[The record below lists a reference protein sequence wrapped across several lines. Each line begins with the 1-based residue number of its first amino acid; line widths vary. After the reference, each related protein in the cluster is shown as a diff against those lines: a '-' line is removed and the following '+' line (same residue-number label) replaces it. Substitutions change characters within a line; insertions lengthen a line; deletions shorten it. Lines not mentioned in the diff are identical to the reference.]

1 MSFRRAFDTFRG
13 YRHPEFHIIQRRRRW
28 FILSGSAILISIIA
42 LVFLGLN
49 YSIDFTGG
57 TLVEYRL
64 SNDVTVEQVRGL
76 LAQDPYARATAE
88 VQIVGGDQVSIR
100 TSALT
105 DLTPAERTQLFEAL
119 AQQAGISPDDIS
131 AQVVG
136 PTWGEQISRQALVGL
151 VVVLFAITLYITL
164 RFEWKMAV
172 GAMVAMVHDVL
183 ITAGVYALTGREVSP
198 PTVIA
203 ILTILGFSLYDTVV
217 IFDKVKENTESTAL
231 LGKDTYE
238 GVANYS
244 MNQVLMRSVNTS
256 LVVILP
262 ILSLLLFGGDT
273 LKDFAF
279 ALIVG
284 TLSGAYSSVFIASP
298 VLVHWKEREPVY
310 RARHRRI
317 AEQFGGVV
325 PAYAVATSGAPVD
338 VDPGRKRRDE
348 RSITAPQDPTQVSRS
363 EFDEMVRNLG
373 VEDDRTA
380 KSKATAAASSRPAG
394 GRRARARAAGDIPP
408 GAGQGSSS
416 GESSTGDG
424 DGAGGDKPKPAKK
437 PRNRRHGR
445 PR

>member
-1 MSFRRAFDTFRG
+1 VSVRRAFDTFRG
-13 YRHPEFHIIQRRRRW
+13 YRHPEFSIIQRRRRW
-28 FILSGSAILISIIA
+28 FVLSGSAILVSIIA

-57 TLVEYRL
+57 TLIEYRL
-64 SNDVTVEQVRGL
+64 SNDVTVEQVRDVLG
-76 LAQDPYARATAE
+76 QDPYARESAE

-105 DLTPAERTQLFEAL
+105 DLTAGERTRLFEAL
-119 AQQAGISPDDIS
+119 AEQAGISPDDIS

-136 PTWGEQISRQALVGL
+136 PTWGEQISRQAVIGL
-151 VVVLFAITLYITL
+151 VVVLLAITLYITL

-262 ILSLLLFGGDT
+262 ILSLLLFGGET

-279 ALIVG
+279 AMLVG
-284 TLSGAYSSVFIASP
+284 VVTGAYSSIFVATPI
-298 VLVHWKEREPVY
+298 LVMLKEREPKY
-310 RARHRRI
+310 QQLRARLESRQGDRRLRAVPTPVRET
-317 AEQFGGVV
+317 AEEEPEAA
-325 PAYAVATSGAPVD
+325 PAAVAAAGGS
-338 VDPGRKRRDE
+338 
-348 RSITAPQDPTQVSRS
+348 Q
-363 EFDEMVRNLG
+363 
-373 VEDDRTA
+373 RTGQ
-380 KSKATAAASSRPAG
+380 TSSRPRPKSK
-394 GRRARARAAGDIPP
+394 RRP
-408 GAGQGSSS
+408 
-416 GESSTGDG
+416 
-424 DGAGGDKPKPAKK
+424 PAK
-437 PRNRRHGR
+437 RRR
-445 PR
+445 R

>member
-1 MSFRRAFDTFRG
+1 MSVRRAFDTFRG
-13 YRHPEFHIIQRRRRW
+13 YRHPEFNIIQRRRRW
-28 FILSGSAILISIIA
+28 FVLSGSAILVSIIA
-42 LVFLGLN
+42 LVVLGLN

-57 TLVEYRL
+57 TLIEYRL
-64 SNDVTVEQVRGL
+64 SNDVTVEQVRDL
-76 LAQDPYARATAE
+76 LGQDPYARESAE

-105 DLTPAERTQLFEAL
+105 DLTAGERTQLFEAL
-119 AQQAGISPDDIS
+119 AEQAGISPDDIS

-136 PTWGEQISRQALVGL
+136 PTWGEQISRQAVIGL
-151 VVVLFAITLYITL
+151 VVVLLAITLYITL

-256 LVVILP
+256 LVVVLP

-279 ALIVG
+279 AMLVG
-284 TLSGAYSSVFIASP
+284 VVTGAYSSIFVATPILV
-298 VLVHWKEREPVY
+298 VLKEREPKY
-310 RARHRRI
+310 QQLRARLESRQGDRRLRAVPTPVRET
-317 AEQFGGVV
+317 AEEEPEAAPAVV
-325 PAYAVATSGAPVD
+325 
-338 VDPGRKRRDE
+338 
-348 RSITAPQDPTQVSRS
+348 
-363 EFDEMVRNLG
+363 
-373 VEDDRTA
+373 
-380 KSKATAAASSRPAG
+380 AAAGGSQRTGQTSSRPRPKSK
-394 GRRARARAAGDIPP
+394 RRP
-408 GAGQGSSS
+408 
-416 GESSTGDG
+416 
-424 DGAGGDKPKPAKK
+424 PAK
-437 PRNRRHGR
+437 RRR
-445 PR
+445 R

>member
-1 MSFRRAFDTFRG
+1 MSVRRAFDTFRG
-13 YRHPEFHIIQRRRRW
+13 YRHPEFNIIQRRRRW
-28 FILSGSAILISIIA
+28 FVLSGSAILVSIIA

-57 TLVEYRL
+57 TLIEYQV
-64 SNDVTVEQVRGL
+64 SNDVSVEQVRDL
-76 LAQDPYARATAE
+76 LGQDPYARESAE

-105 DLTPAERTQLFEAL
+105 DLTAGERTQLFEAL
-119 AQQAGISPDDIS
+119 AEQADISPDDIS

-136 PTWGEQISRQALVGL
+136 PTWGEQISRQAVIGL
-151 VVVLFAITLYITL
+151 VVVLLAITLYITL
-164 RFEWKMAV
+164 RFEWKMAI

-256 LVVILP
+256 LVVVLP

-279 ALIVG
+279 AMLVG
-284 TLSGAYSSVFIASP
+284 VVTGAYSSIFVATPILV
-298 VLVHWKEREPVY
+298 VLKEREPKY
-310 RARHRRI
+310 QQLRARLESRQGDRRLRAVPTPI
-317 AEQFGGVV
+317 RETAEEEPEAA
-325 PAYAVATSGAPVD
+325 PAAVAAAGGS
-338 VDPGRKRRDE
+338 
-348 RSITAPQDPTQVSRS
+348 Q
-363 EFDEMVRNLG
+363 
-373 VEDDRTA
+373 RTGQ
-380 KSKATAAASSRPAG
+380 TSSRPRPKSK
-394 GRRARARAAGDIPP
+394 RRP
-408 GAGQGSSS
+408 
-416 GESSTGDG
+416 
-424 DGAGGDKPKPAKK
+424 PAK
-437 PRNRRHGR
+437 RRR
-445 PR
+445 R

>member
-1 MSFRRAFDTFRG
+1 MSVRRAFDTFRG
-13 YRHPEFHIIQRRRRW
+13 YRHPEFNIIQRRRRW
-28 FILSGSAILISIIA
+28 FVLSGSAILVSIIA

-57 TLVEYRL
+57 TLIEYRL
-64 SNDVTVEQVRGL
+64 SNDVTVEQVRDL
-76 LAQDPYARATAE
+76 LGQDPYAREGAE

-105 DLTPAERTQLFEAL
+105 DLTAGERTQLFEAL
-119 AQQAGISPDDIS
+119 AEQAGISPDDIS
-131 AQVVG
+131 VQVVG
-136 PTWGEQISRQALVGL
+136 PTWGEQISRQAVIGL
-151 VVVLFAITLYITL
+151 VVVLLAITLYITL

-256 LVVILP
+256 LVVVLP

-279 ALIVG
+279 AMLVG
-284 TLSGAYSSVFIASP
+284 VVTGAYSSIFVATPILV
-298 VLVHWKEREPVY
+298 VLKEREPKY
-310 RARHRRI
+310 QQLRARLESRQGDRRLRAVPTPI
-317 AEQFGGVV
+317 RETAEEEPEAAPAVV
-325 PAYAVATSGAPVD
+325 
-338 VDPGRKRRDE
+338 
-348 RSITAPQDPTQVSRS
+348 
-363 EFDEMVRNLG
+363 
-373 VEDDRTA
+373 
-380 KSKATAAASSRPAG
+380 AAAGGSQRTGQTSSRPRPKSK
-394 GRRARARAAGDIPP
+394 RRP
-408 GAGQGSSS
+408 
-416 GESSTGDG
+416 
-424 DGAGGDKPKPAKK
+424 PAK
-437 PRNRRHGR
+437 RRR
-445 PR
+445 R

>member
-1 MSFRRAFDTFRG
+1 MSMRRAFDTFRG
-13 YRHPEFHIIQRRRRW
+13 YRHPEFNIIQRRRRW
-28 FILSGSAILISIIA
+28 FVLSGSAILVSIIA

-57 TLVEYRL
+57 TLIEYRL
-64 SNDVTVEQVRGL
+64 SNDVTVEQVRDL
-76 LAQDPYARATAE
+76 LGQDPYAREGAE

-105 DLTPAERTQLFEAL
+105 DLTAGERTQLFEAL
-119 AQQAGISPDDIS
+119 AEQAGISPDDIS
-131 AQVVG
+131 VQVVG
-136 PTWGEQISRQALVGL
+136 PTWGEQISRQAVIGL
-151 VVVLFAITLYITL
+151 VVVLLAITLYITL

-256 LVVILP
+256 LVVVLP

-279 ALIVG
+279 AMLVG
-284 TLSGAYSSVFIASP
+284 VVTGAYSSIFVATPILV
-298 VLVHWKEREPVY
+298 VLKEREPKY
-310 RARHRRI
+310 QQLRARLESRQGDRRLRPVPTPVRET
-317 AEQFGGVV
+317 AEEEPEAAPAVV
-325 PAYAVATSGAPVD
+325 
-338 VDPGRKRRDE
+338 
-348 RSITAPQDPTQVSRS
+348 
-363 EFDEMVRNLG
+363 
-373 VEDDRTA
+373 
-380 KSKATAAASSRPAG
+380 AAAGGSQRTGQTSSRPRPKSK
-394 GRRARARAAGDIPP
+394 RRP
-408 GAGQGSSS
+408 
-416 GESSTGDG
+416 
-424 DGAGGDKPKPAKK
+424 PAK
-437 PRNRRHGR
+437 RRR
-445 PR
+445 R

>member
-1 MSFRRAFDTFRG
+1 MSVRRAFDTFRG
-13 YRHPEFHIIQRRRRW
+13 YRHPEFNIIQRRRRW
-28 FILSGSAILISIIA
+28 FVLSGSAILVSIIA

-57 TLVEYRL
+57 TLIEYRL
-64 SNDVTVEQVRGL
+64 SNDVTVEQVRDL
-76 LAQDPYARATAE
+76 LGEDPYAREGAE

-105 DLTPAERTQLFEAL
+105 DLTAGERTQLFEAL
-119 AQQAGISPDDIS
+119 AEQAGISPDDIS
-131 AQVVG
+131 VQVVG
-136 PTWGEQISRQALVGL
+136 PTWGEQISRQAVIGL
-151 VVVLFAITLYITL
+151 VVVLLAITLYITL

-256 LVVILP
+256 LVVVLP

-279 ALIVG
+279 AMLVG
-284 TLSGAYSSVFIASP
+284 VVTGAYSSIFVATPILV
-298 VLVHWKEREPVY
+298 VLKEREPKY
-310 RARHRRI
+310 QQLRARLESRQGDRRLRAVPTPVRET
-317 AEQFGGVV
+317 AEEEPEAAPAVV
-325 PAYAVATSGAPVD
+325 
-338 VDPGRKRRDE
+338 
-348 RSITAPQDPTQVSRS
+348 
-363 EFDEMVRNLG
+363 
-373 VEDDRTA
+373 
-380 KSKATAAASSRPAG
+380 AAAGGSQRTGQTSSRPRPKSK
-394 GRRARARAAGDIPP
+394 RRP
-408 GAGQGSSS
+408 
-416 GESSTGDG
+416 
-424 DGAGGDKPKPAKK
+424 PAK
-437 PRNRRHGR
+437 RRR
-445 PR
+445 R

>member
-1 MSFRRAFDTFRG
+1 MSVRRAFDTFRG
-13 YRHPEFHIIQRRRRW
+13 YRHPEFNIIQRRRRW
-28 FILSGSAILISIIA
+28 FVLSGSAILVSIIA

-57 TLVEYRL
+57 TLIEYRL
-64 SNDVTVEQVRGL
+64 SNDVTVEQVRDL
-76 LAQDPYARATAE
+76 LGQDPYARESAE

-105 DLTPAERTQLFEAL
+105 DLTAGERTQLFEAL
-119 AQQAGISPDDIS
+119 AEQAGISPDDIS

-136 PTWGEQISRQALVGL
+136 PTWGEQISRQAVIGL
-151 VVVLFAITLYITL
+151 VVVLLAITLYITL

-256 LVVILP
+256 LVVVLP

-279 ALIVG
+279 AMLVG
-284 TLSGAYSSVFIASP
+284 VVTGAYSSIFVATPILV
-298 VLVHWKEREPVY
+298 VLKEREPKY
-310 RARHRRI
+310 QQLRARLESRQGDRRLRAVPTPVRET
-317 AEQFGGVV
+317 AEEEPEAA
-325 PAYAVATSGAPVD
+325 PAAVAAAGGS
-338 VDPGRKRRDE
+338 
-348 RSITAPQDPTQVSRS
+348 Q
-363 EFDEMVRNLG
+363 
-373 VEDDRTA
+373 RTGQ
-380 KSKATAAASSRPAG
+380 TSSRPRPKSK
-394 GRRARARAAGDIPP
+394 RRP
-408 GAGQGSSS
+408 
-416 GESSTGDG
+416 
-424 DGAGGDKPKPAKK
+424 PAK
-437 PRNRRHGR
+437 RRR
-445 PR
+445 R

>member
-1 MSFRRAFDTFRG
+1 MSVRRAFDTFRG
-13 YRHPEFHIIQRRRRW
+13 YRHPEFNIIQRRRRW
-28 FILSGSAILISIIA
+28 FVLSGSAILVSIIA

-57 TLVEYRL
+57 TLIEYRL
-64 SNDVTVEQVRGL
+64 SNDVTVEQVRDL
-76 LAQDPYARATAE
+76 LGQDPYAREGAE

-105 DLTPAERTQLFEAL
+105 DLTAGERTQLFEAL
-119 AQQAGISPDDIS
+119 AEQAGISPDDIS

-136 PTWGEQISRQALVGL
+136 PTWGEQISRQAVIGL
-151 VVVLFAITLYITL
+151 VVVLLAITLYITL

-256 LVVILP
+256 LVVVLP

-279 ALIVG
+279 AMLVG
-284 TLSGAYSSVFIASP
+284 VVTGAYSSIFVATPILV
-298 VLVHWKEREPVY
+298 VLKEREPKY
-310 RARHRRI
+310 QQLRARLESRQGDRRLRAVPTPI
-317 AEQFGGVV
+317 RETAEEEPEAA
-325 PAYAVATSGAPVD
+325 PAAVAAAGGS
-338 VDPGRKRRDE
+338 
-348 RSITAPQDPTQVSRS
+348 Q
-363 EFDEMVRNLG
+363 
-373 VEDDRTA
+373 RTGQ
-380 KSKATAAASSRPAG
+380 TSSRPRPKSK
-394 GRRARARAAGDIPP
+394 RRP
-408 GAGQGSSS
+408 
-416 GESSTGDG
+416 
-424 DGAGGDKPKPAKK
+424 PAK
-437 PRNRRHGR
+437 RRR
-445 PR
+445 R

>member
-1 MSFRRAFDTFRG
+1 MSVRRAFDTFRG
-13 YRHPEFHIIQRRRRW
+13 YRHPEFNIIQRRRRW
-28 FILSGSAILISIIA
+28 FVLSGSAILVSIIA

-57 TLVEYRL
+57 TLIEYHL
-64 SNDVTVEQVRGL
+64 SNDVTVEQVRDL
-76 LAQDPYARATAE
+76 LGQDPYAREGAE

-105 DLTPAERTQLFEAL
+105 DLTAGERTQLFEAL
-119 AQQAGISPDDIS
+119 AEQAGISPDDIS
-131 AQVVG
+131 VQVVG
-136 PTWGEQISRQALVGL
+136 PTWGEQISRQAVIGL
-151 VVVLFAITLYITL
+151 VVVLLAITLYITL

-231 LGKDTYE
+231 LGRDTYE

-256 LVVILP
+256 LVVVLP

-279 ALIVG
+279 AMLVG
-284 TLSGAYSSVFIASP
+284 VVTGAYSSIFVATPILV
-298 VLVHWKEREPVY
+298 VLKEREPKY
-310 RARHRRI
+310 QQLRARLESRQGDRRLRAVPTPVRET
-317 AEQFGGVV
+317 AEEEPEAAPAVV
-325 PAYAVATSGAPVD
+325 
-338 VDPGRKRRDE
+338 
-348 RSITAPQDPTQVSRS
+348 
-363 EFDEMVRNLG
+363 
-373 VEDDRTA
+373 
-380 KSKATAAASSRPAG
+380 AAAGGSQRTGQTSSRPRPKSK
-394 GRRARARAAGDIPP
+394 RRP
-408 GAGQGSSS
+408 
-416 GESSTGDG
+416 
-424 DGAGGDKPKPAKK
+424 PAK
-437 PRNRRHGR
+437 RRR
-445 PR
+445 R

>member
-1 MSFRRAFDTFRG
+1 MSVRRAFDTFRG
-13 YRHPEFHIIQRRRRW
+13 YRHPEFNIIQRRRRW
-28 FILSGSAILISIIA
+28 FVLSGSAILVSIIA

-57 TLVEYRL
+57 TLIEYRL
-64 SNDVTVEQVRGL
+64 SNDVTVEQVRDL
-76 LAQDPYARATAE
+76 LGQDPYARESAE

-105 DLTPAERTQLFEAL
+105 DLTAGERTQLFEAL
-119 AQQAGISPDDIS
+119 AEQAGISPDDIS

-136 PTWGEQISRQALVGL
+136 PTWGEQISRQAVIGL
-151 VVVLFAITLYITL
+151 VVVLLAITLYITL

-256 LVVILP
+256 LVVVLP

-279 ALIVG
+279 AMLVG
-284 TLSGAYSSVFIASP
+284 VVTGAYSSIFVATPI
-298 VLVHWKEREPVY
+298 LVMLKEREPKY
-310 RARHRRI
+310 QQLRARLESRQGDRRLRAVPTPVRET
-317 AEQFGGVV
+317 AEEEPEAA
-325 PAYAVATSGAPVD
+325 PAAVAAAGGS
-338 VDPGRKRRDE
+338 
-348 RSITAPQDPTQVSRS
+348 Q
-363 EFDEMVRNLG
+363 
-373 VEDDRTA
+373 RTGQ
-380 KSKATAAASSRPAG
+380 TSSRPRPKSK
-394 GRRARARAAGDIPP
+394 RRP
-408 GAGQGSSS
+408 
-416 GESSTGDG
+416 
-424 DGAGGDKPKPAKK
+424 PAK
-437 PRNRRHGR
+437 RRR
-445 PR
+445 R

>member
-1 MSFRRAFDTFRG
+1 MSVRRAFDTFRG
-13 YRHPEFHIIQRRRRW
+13 YRHPEFNIIQRRRRW
-28 FILSGSAILISIIA
+28 FVLSGSAILVSIIA

-57 TLVEYRL
+57 TLIEYQV
-64 SNDVTVEQVRGL
+64 SNDVSVEQVRDL
-76 LAQDPYARATAE
+76 LGQDPYARESAE

-105 DLTPAERTQLFEAL
+105 DLTAGERTQLFEAL
-119 AQQAGISPDDIS
+119 AEQADISPDDIS

-136 PTWGEQISRQALVGL
+136 PTWGEQISRQAVIGL
-151 VVVLFAITLYITL
+151 VVVLLAITLYITL
-164 RFEWKMAV
+164 RFEWKMAI

-256 LVVILP
+256 LVVVLP

-279 ALIVG
+279 AMLVG
-284 TLSGAYSSVFIASP
+284 VVTGAYSSIFVATPI
-298 VLVHWKEREPVY
+298 LVILKEREPKY
-310 RARHRRI
+310 QQLRARLESRQGDRRLR
-317 AEQFGGVV
+317 AV
-325 PAYAVATSGAPVD
+325 PTPVQETSEEEPEAAPAAVA
-338 VDPGRKRRDE
+338 
-348 RSITAPQDPTQVSRS
+348 
-363 EFDEMVRNLG
+363 
-373 VEDDRTA
+373 
-380 KSKATAAASSRPAG
+380 AAGGSQRAGQTSSRPRPKSK
-394 GRRARARAAGDIPP
+394 RRP
-408 GAGQGSSS
+408 
-416 GESSTGDG
+416 
-424 DGAGGDKPKPAKK
+424 PAK
-437 PRNRRHGR
+437 RRR
-445 PR
+445 R

>member
-13 YRHPEFHIIQRRRRW
+13 YRHPEFRIIQRRRRW
-28 FILSGSAILISIIA
+28 FVLSGSAILISIIA

-57 TLVEYRL
+57 TLIEYRL
-64 SNDVTVEQVRGL
+64 SKDVTVEQVRDL
-76 LAQDPYARATAE
+76 LAQDPYARESAE

-105 DLTPAERTQLFEAL
+105 DLSAEQRTQLSDAL
-119 AQQAGISPDDIS
+119 AEQAGISPDDIS

-136 PTWGEQISRQALVGL
+136 PTWGEQISRQALIGL
-151 VVVLFAITLYITL
+151 VIVLFAITLYITL

-172 GAMVAMVHDVL
+172 GAMAAMVHDVL

-217 IFDKVKENTESTAL
+217 IFDKVKENTESSAL

-256 LVVILP
+256 LVVLLP
-262 ILSLLLFGGDT
+262 IVSLLMFGGDT

-279 ALIVG
+279 AMMIGVI
-284 TLSGAYSSVFIASP
+284 TGAYSSIFVATPILV
-298 VLVHWKEREPVY
+298 VLKEREPRY
-310 RARHRRI
+310 QQLRARLQSRPGERRLR
-317 AEQFGGVV
+317 AV
-325 PAYAVATSGAPVD
+325 PTSTQEAIEEEPEAAPAAVAAGATRQ
-338 VDPGRKRRDE
+338 PGR
-348 RSITAPQDPTQVSRS
+348 S
-363 EFDEMVRNLG
+363 
-373 VEDDRTA
+373 
-380 KSKATAAASSRPAG
+380 
-394 GRRARARAAGDIPP
+394 
-408 GAGQGSSS
+408 GQGSSRPR
-416 GESSTGDG
+416 
-424 DGAGGDKPKPAKK
+424 PKSKRRPPAK
-437 PRNRRHGR
+437 RRR
-445 PR
+445 R

>member
-1 MSFRRAFDTFRG
+1 MSVRRAFDTFRG
-13 YRHPEFHIIQRRRRW
+13 YRHPEFNIIQRRRRW
-28 FILSGSAILISIIA
+28 FVLSGSAILVSIIA

-57 TLVEYRL
+57 TLIEYRL
-64 SNDVTVEQVRGL
+64 SNDVTVEQVRDL
-76 LAQDPYARATAE
+76 LGQDPYARESAE

-105 DLTPAERTQLFEAL
+105 DLTAGERTQLFEAL
-119 AQQAGISPDDIS
+119 AEQAGISPDDIS

-136 PTWGEQISRQALVGL
+136 PTWGEQISRQAVIGL
-151 VVVLFAITLYITL
+151 VVVLLAITLYITL
-164 RFEWKMAV
+164 RFEWKMAI

-256 LVVILP
+256 LVVVLP

-279 ALIVG
+279 AMLVG
-284 TLSGAYSSVFIASP
+284 VVTGAYSSIFVATPILV
-298 VLVHWKEREPVY
+298 VLKEREPKY
-310 RARHRRI
+310 QQLRARLESRQGDRRLRAVPTPI
-317 AEQFGGVV
+317 RETAEEEPEAA
-325 PAYAVATSGAPVD
+325 PAAVAAGGGS
-338 VDPGRKRRDE
+338 
-348 RSITAPQDPTQVSRS
+348 Q
-363 EFDEMVRNLG
+363 
-373 VEDDRTA
+373 RTGQ
-380 KSKATAAASSRPAG
+380 TSSRPRPKSK
-394 GRRARARAAGDIPP
+394 RRP
-408 GAGQGSSS
+408 
-416 GESSTGDG
+416 
-424 DGAGGDKPKPAKK
+424 PAK
-437 PRNRRHGR
+437 RRR
-445 PR
+445 R

>member
-1 MSFRRAFDTFRG
+1 MSVRRAFDTFRG
-13 YRHPEFHIIQRRRRW
+13 YRHPEFNIIQRRRRW
-28 FILSGSAILISIIA
+28 FVLSGSAILVSIIA

-57 TLVEYRL
+57 TLIEYRL
-64 SNDVTVEQVRGL
+64 SNDVTVEQVRDL
-76 LAQDPYARATAE
+76 LGQDPYARESAE

-105 DLTPAERTQLFEAL
+105 DLTAGERTQLFEAL
-119 AQQAGISPDDIS
+119 AEQAGISPDDIS

-136 PTWGEQISRQALVGL
+136 PTWGEQISRQAVIGL
-151 VVVLFAITLYITL
+151 VVVLLAITLYITL

-256 LVVILP
+256 LVVVLP

-279 ALIVG
+279 AMLVG
-284 TLSGAYSSVFIASP
+284 VVTGAYSSIFVATPI
-298 VLVHWKEREPVY
+298 LVMLKEREPKY
-310 RARHRRI
+310 QQLRARLESRQGDRRLRAVPTPVKET
-317 AEQFGGVV
+317 AEEEPEAA
-325 PAYAVATSGAPVD
+325 PAAVAAAGGS
-338 VDPGRKRRDE
+338 
-348 RSITAPQDPTQVSRS
+348 Q
-363 EFDEMVRNLG
+363 
-373 VEDDRTA
+373 RTGQGGQ
-380 KSKATAAASSRPAG
+380 TSSRPRPKSK
-394 GRRARARAAGDIPP
+394 RRP
-408 GAGQGSSS
+408 
-416 GESSTGDG
+416 
-424 DGAGGDKPKPAKK
+424 PAK
-437 PRNRRHGR
+437 RRR
-445 PR
+445 R